1 MQRFIDKVTITLYL
15 TPGDTQAGSFIY
27 FYYVKRIQD
36 AGKYTNEADVV
47 NRFVP
52 CMCAGLAYYM
62 AMKKAP
68 QRVQE
73 MKLIYEDELQRA
85 LQEDGS
91 AASVYISPKTYYPE
105 I

>member
-1 MQRFIDKVTITLYL
+1 MQVNILTKQMWLTDLYH
-15 TPGDTQAGSFIY
+15 
-27 FYYVKRIQD
+27 V
-36 AGKYTNEADVV
+36 
-47 NRFVP
+47 
-52 CMCAGLAYYM
+52 CAGLAYYM

-73 MKLIYEDELQRA
+73 MKLIYEDELHRA

-91 AASVYISPKTYYPE
+91 SSSVYISPKTYYPE